1 MPESEGGASGSL
13 GSWHRREDWKSVT
26 VSDRSLTGS
35 SAFKM
40 SGADQ
45 HRSFLIRDI
54 LGRDEEEE
62 EEEDIVAGGGQE
74 TSDVGMC

>member
-1 MPESEGGASGSL
+1 
-13 GSWHRREDWKSVT
+13 
-26 VSDRSLTGS
+26 
-35 SAFKM
+35 M

-62 EEEDIVAGGGQE
+62 EEEDIVAGGQE
-74 TSDVGMC
+74 TNDAGMC

>member
-1 MPESEGGASGSL
+1 MPESGGGASGSL
-13 GSWHRREDWKSVT
+13 GTWHRRKDGKSVT
-26 VSDRSLTGS
+26 VTDRSLTKR
-35 SAFKM
+35 SASRM

-62 EEEDIVAGGGQE
+62 EEEDIVAGQE
-74 TSDVGMC
+74 TNDAGMC